1 MLERGT
7 RLPLSKTLTL
17 PVDAGREL
25 GVLLYQGAGAAL
37 ADAEP
42 LGAIAIHAPLPG
54 EVELRIRVDDDGR
67 IQVTVEAPGF
77 ARVPLPKT
85 PIDPVSRDALLAI
98 APEGVEEDARSSGL
112 LGGLRRLFRK
122 A

>member
-1 MLERGT
+1 PTSVIRGAALIGEVGVKAGSGRRPFSVSEVLSVPLAIAERSGRLRRVLERGT

-17 PVDAGREL
+17 PVDAGQEL

-37 ADAEP
+37 ADAES

-67 IQVTVEAPGF
+67 IQVTVEAP
-77 ARVPLPKT
+77 
-85 PIDPVSRDALLAI
+85 
-98 APEGVEEDARSSGL
+98 
-112 LGGLRRLFRK
+112 
-122 A
+122 